1 MASLLVFGFCFS
13 KYLVFSVMDDDIK
26 FLFEESPAVRLMR
39 SRLGSFVAGFLFKTF
54 KTWNVSEASEE
65 ELGATLADHLD
76 QLREQEGLD
85 APKRLPSDYLDE
97 WCDEEHRYLTKSYSE
112 EREEYVFR
120 LTRHSQKALNW
131 LHDLLALQRRGYAT
145 TESRFNRILFGMRE
159 LSQGVNSD
167 PEDRIEELLA
177 KRNEL
182 DEEIKHIRET
192 GEAPIFGEDMVRDNV
207 HDLSDLIE
215 NFLSDFRAIEEFFKE
230 HAREIARLY
239 AAGDASK
246 GDIVE
251 KTLDADDELRACDQ
265 GKSYF
270 GFRSMMTDPGVAR
283 DLRKL
288 IDEITGIARKRGF
301 DSNKTFRSFAD
312 RLFGEAAAAQGAY
325 GRISRKL
332 RQVVGDHVGVGG
344 QQLRETLSLIRKR
357 AFRLRDNPP
366 DEWEFEIETRSSL
379 YNFLEAEFWE
389 PKAVEPFGKVKTA
402 TAGDSEWMNELLH
415 SVGEP
420 LALAKFR
427 ARVNE
432 VLEEKEQ
439 VSLTEMVDRHPLEN
453 GIVDIVC
460 YRVVASE
467 DSRHL
472 LVPDQIVKID
482 LNRSLQP
489 RYTEVQQLLF
499 QRKLS

>member
-1 MASLLVFGFCFS
+1 M
-13 KYLVFSVMDDDIK
+13 
-26 FLFEESPAVRLMR
+26 
-39 SRLGSFVAGFLFKTF
+39 
-54 KTWNVSEASEE
+54 
-65 ELGATLADHLD
+65 
-76 QLREQEGLD
+76 
-85 APKRLPSDYLDE
+85 
-97 WCDEEHRYLTKSYSE
+97 KSC
-112 EREEYVFR
+112 
-120 LTRHSQKALNW
+120 
-131 LHDLLALQRRGYAT
+131 
-145 TESRFNRILFGMRE
+145 
-159 LSQGVNSD
+159 
-167 PEDRIEELLA
+167 LA

-182 DEEIKHIRET
+182 DEEIKRIRET

-251 KTLDADDELRACDQ
+251 KTLDADDELRACNQ

-288 IDEITGIARKRGF
+288 IDEITDIARKRGF

-312 RLFGEAAAAQGAY
+312 RLFGEAASAQGAY

-366 DEWEFEIETRSSL
+366 DEWEF
-379 YNFLEAEFWE
+379 
-389 PKAVEPFGKVKTA
+389 
-402 TAGDSEWMNELLH
+402 
-415 SVGEP
+415 
-420 LALAKFR
+420 
-427 ARVNE
+427 
-432 VLEEKEQ
+432 
-439 VSLTEMVDRHPLEN
+439 
-453 GIVDIVC
+453 
-460 YRVVASE
+460 
-467 DSRHL
+467 
-472 LVPDQIVKID
+472 
-482 LNRSLQP
+482 
-489 RYTEVQQLLF
+489 
-499 QRKLS
+499 

>member
-1 MASLLVFGFCFS
+1 
-13 KYLVFSVMDDDIK
+13 MDDDIGM
-26 FLFEESPAVRLMR
+26 LFDESPAVRLMR
-39 SRLGSFVAGFLFKTF
+39 SRLGAFVAGFLFKTF
-54 KTWNVSEASEE
+54 KAWNVLEASEE
-65 ELGATLADHLD
+65 ELGATLAEHLE
-76 QLREQEGLD
+76 QLREHEGAD

-131 LHDLLALQRRGYAT
+131 LQDLMALQRRGYAT
-145 TESRFNRILFGMRE
+145 TESRFNRILFQMRE

-167 PEDRIEELLA
+167 PEARIQELIA

-182 DEEIKHIRET
+182 DEEIKRIRET

-207 HDLSDLIE
+207 HDLADLIE

-230 HAREIARLY
+230 HAREISRLY

-251 KTLDADDELRACDQ
+251 RTLDADDELRACDQ

-270 GFRSMMTDPGVAR
+270 GFRSMMTDPVVAR

-288 IDEITGIARKRGF
+288 IDEIGAIARQRGF
-301 DSNKTFRSFAD
+301 DSNQTFRSFAD

-332 RQVVGDHVGVGG
+332 RQVVGDHVGSGG
-344 QQLRETLSLIRKR
+344 QQIRDSLSLIRQG
-357 AFRLRDNPP
+357 AFRLRENPP
-366 DEWEFEIETRSSL
+366 EDWEFEIETRPVL
-379 YNFLEAEFWE
+379 YNFLELDFWE
-389 PKAVEPFGKVKTA
+389 PKAVEPFGLVKTA
-402 TAGDSEWMNELLH
+402 TSGDAEWINELLH

-420 LALAKFR
+420 LELTKFR
-427 ARVNE
+427 ERVND

-439 VSLTEMVDRHPLEN
+439 VSLTELVERYPLEH

-472 LVPDQIVKID
+472 LVPDQVVKID
-482 LNRSLQP
+482 LNREQQP

-499 QRKLS
+499 QRELV